1 MSAITAKLRR
11 VVGGH
16 ERPGG
21 RVLYIGNGTPTAESD
36 RPVVVKGNHC
46 APPEVMRSRYL
57 ELSSF
62 DTFGRART

>member
-1 MSAITAKLRR
+1 MSAITEKLPRIA
-11 VVGGH
+11 GGH
-16 ERPGG
+16 EQASGS
-21 RVLYIGNGTPTAESD
+21 VLDVCDRAPIAGSD

-46 APPEVMRSRYL
+46 APPEVTRSRYL